1 RALADS
7 LARSSREP
15 GAARREPWRPSQGFQ
30 RGVCLAH
37 AVGLERGYLSAACA
51 RELEHVRDAGAD
63 WVSLTPFAWIA
74 DPRVPVIGNSA
85 DAGPDGESDEAVCE
99 AAARAHALGL
109 RVWLKPHV
117 WTGGW
122 AGELAFGPA
131 GWQRFFAGYGE
142 VLLHWA
148 ILAERE
154 GLDGLF
160 VGHELAS
167 STAAAPDRWRALI
180 GTVRRVY
187 GGTLSYCAN

>member
-1 RALADS
+1 
-7 LARSSREP
+7 
-15 GAARREPWRPSQGFQ
+15 
-30 RGVCLAH
+30 
-37 AVGLERGYLSAACA
+37 
-51 RELEHVRDAGAD
+51 
-63 WVSLTPFAWIA
+63 
-74 DPRVPVIGNSA
+74 
-85 DAGPDGESDEAVCE
+85 
-99 AAARAHALGL
+99 AHALWL

-117 WTGGW
+117 WTRGW

-187 GGTLSYCAN
+187 GGTLSYCANWDEAARVPFWDALDVVGVSFYAPLASGPGREPSRLRAGAAQALAGLHAVSRRWGRPVLLAELGYPRTANAAAPPPGESPPAPPPQPPAPLPC